1 MTLPT
6 TPRLLRINQVAAETG
21 LTARTI
27 RYYEEMGLLEPA
39 ARSDG
44 DYRLYDDSDLER
56 LQFIRNLRDDAGFSL
71 AQIGQLLEDEHV
83 RERNRER
90 YRQTGDPDERRSLI
104 LDAQAR
110 VDHQIEILEAKAARL
125 AAMIDEARARRA
137 PPRRAPDPGRRR
149 AEPASGARS
158 LIGRALL
165 DPSRLSESDGL
176 SPFQHRNFRLFFAG
190 QAISL
195 VGTWMQQVAQAWL
208 VLELTH
214 DPIWLGIVAAAQFL
228 PVMVLGLFAGVA
240 ADALPKR
247 QVLIC
252 TQIAM
257 MILAAVL
264 AVLVIADVVEVWMIL
279 VLAFLLGIAN
289 AVDMPARQSFAYEMV
304 GRTEVGSAV
313 ALNSAMFNGARVLGP
328 AAAGLA
334 IGAFGVGPAF
344 AINALS
350 FLAVIVGLAMMDE
363 SELHIGNRIARPET
377 VRAVVRNLAE
387 GLRYVRG
394 TPVVLLAVVVV
405 GGVATVGMNFNV
417 LIPAFAQGEL
427 GSDAAG
433 YGFLMAASGIGSL
446 LAAMRLVFGGR
457 PRPVRLATGALILG
471 LASVALAVTRVY
483 PAALGLMVLIGFGSI
498 LMAATGNTTIQLA
511 VPDQLRGRVMSVY
524 TTVFSASVPIGGLAF
539 GAAASAFGVS
549 VAIALGGVLTL
560 VIGLGALA
568 WGRAGAFELTE
579 NTATATP
586 AGAMPAAARA
596 R

>member
-1 MTLPT
+1 M
-6 TPRLLRINQVAAETG
+6 
-21 LTARTI
+21 
-27 RYYEEMGLLEPA
+27 
-39 ARSDG
+39 
-44 DYRLYDDSDLER
+44 
-56 LQFIRNLRDDAGFSL
+56 
-71 AQIGQLLEDEHV
+71 
-83 RERNRER
+83 
-90 YRQTGDPDERRSLI
+90 
-104 LDAQAR
+104 
-110 VDHQIEILEAKAARL
+110 
-125 AAMIDEARARRA
+125 
-137 PPRRAPDPGRRR
+137 
-149 AEPASGARS
+149 
-158 LIGRALL
+158 IGRALL
-165 DPSRLSESDGL
+165 DPGRLSGSDGL

-190 QAISL
+190 QAVSL

-214 DPIWLGIVAAAQFL
+214 DPIWLGIVAAAQFI

-247 QVLIC
+247 QVLIA
-252 TQIAM
+252 TQTAM
-257 MILAAVL
+257 MVLAAIL

-304 GRTEVGSAV
+304 GREEVGSAV

-344 AINALS
+344 AINAVS
-350 FLAVIVGLAMMDE
+350 FVAVIVGLLMMRDT
-363 SELHIGNRIARPET
+363 ELHIGNRIARPET

-417 LIPAFAQGEL
+417 LIPAFAQDDLAAG
-427 GSDAAG
+427 AAG

-471 LASVALAVTRVY
+471 LASVALAATRVY
-483 PAALGLMVLIGFGSI
+483 PVALGLMVLVGFGSI

-511 VPDQLRGRVMSVY
+511 VPDHLRGRVMSVY

-539 GAAASAFGVS
+539 GAAASAFGVPT
-549 VAIALGGVLTL
+549 AIAIGGVLTL

-579 NTATATP
+579 NT
-586 AGAMPAAARA
+586 GAAASSGGSLPAAARA